1 LVLSAP
7 TKWEAFMARHIPQIK
22 RDLMRQQRDELLTLL
37 RDAYAI
43 IEALDDPTC
52 EPWLGQARAAL
63 AKVQQ

>member
-1 LVLSAP
+1 
-7 TKWEAFMARHIPQIK
+7 MARHIPQIK

-37 RDAYAI
+37 QDAYAI